1 MKFADTEIMSGFHT
15 LKATSSKRSS
25 MKTRKSIKELY
36 DENRLLYAKR
46 KTVNPRQ
53 HDPEKLREFLVM
65 FYEKKRRQLKMRYYM
80 LVLSGLLTVGIVI
93 GIVNGINSL
102 L

>member
-1 MKFADTEIMSGFHT
+1 
-15 LKATSSKRSS
+15 

-36 DENRLLYAKR
+36 DENRLLYAER
-46 KTVNPRQ
+46 KTIDPRQ
-53 HDPEKLREFLVM
+53 YDPEQLREFLVK

-80 LVLSGLLTVGIVI
+80 LVISGLLTAGIVI
-93 GIVNGINSL
+93 GIINGINSL